1 MRTYKMSNTNDPR
14 LFEKPRLFALHV
26 LSFSGRS
33 NIAKTPHDRDAKHQN
48 LGQDFSPGSC

>member
-1 MRTYKMSNTNDPR
+1 MRAYKMSNTNDPP
-14 LFEKPRLFALHV
+14 LLEKPRLFAPQV

-33 NIAKTPHDRDAKHQN
+33 NIAKKLHDRDAKHQN